1 MIKTKEDFSVKIKK
15 ITHTRMGAAL
25 LATLLMLSVMSVF
38 TLTSEA
44 LTPSYSF
51 SDAYTYS
58 PYYQKLIA
66 YELTGDHRFDVLS
79 VAFTQLG
86 YHEGN
91 SEADMDGL
99 NLSGDSNFVE
109 YNRLYGKLDNGEGNG
124 TSYGYAWCAAFVSWC
139 LRQAG
144 IKKSVAT
151 TAVSCRV
158 MTSWYQSKSQFK
170 EHSSGYTPIAGDIIM
185 FVNEIGSTTAN
196 HVGLVVGVKDGYV
209 YTVEGNS
216 GGEVAT
222 HKYSLTHEYILGYCV
237 PKYTVNEGTDYSAF
251 PLKENETKPGSYV
264 TTASS
269 LNVRTGAGTSYDKI
283 GELPKNSSVTIIE
296 IRNGWGQIEFNGQ
309 MGWISMSYVK
319 GDADT
324 VYSITYN
331 FNGGKDGLT
340 RQRMLKDG
348 EIIIADKIPT
358 FEGYQFVGWATSKD
372 ATEAKYKAGDKYN
385 ENKDLTLYAVW
396 TPITYTVQ
404 FLDDDGN
411 VILSTEY
418 KHGDTLTQ
426 IPETPTKASDESFT
440 YAFEKWDAEIATTVT
455 SDLIYRAVYT
465 KTPIEPA
472 TEAPTDPAEPTDQP
486 NTNTGN
492 GCKSSIVSVGAAT
505 VLIIA
510 AASALVI
517 KKKDD
522 ER

>member
-1 MIKTKEDFSVKIKK
+1 MKIKK
-15 ITHTRMGAAL
+15 ITHTRVCAVL
-25 LATLLMLSVMSVF
+25 LAILLILPVTSML
-38 TLTSEA
+38 TLTSKA
-44 LTPSYSF
+44 LTPSYDF

-58 PYYQKLIA
+58 PYYQKLVA
-66 YELTGDHRFDVLS
+66 YELTGDQRFDVLS

-86 YHEGN
+86 YHEGD
-91 SEADMDGL
+91 SDDDMDGL

-144 IKKSVAT
+144 IKKNIAT
-151 TAVSCRV
+151 TEVSCRR
-158 MTSWYQSKSQFK
+158 MTEWYQSKTQFK
-170 EHSSGYTPIAGDIIM
+170 TLGSGYTPIAGDIIM

-196 HVGLVVGVKDGYV
+196 HVGLVVGVKDGCV
-209 YTVEGNS
+209 YTIEGNS

-222 HKYSLTHEYILGYCV
+222 HKYLLTHEYILGYCV
-237 PKYTVNEGTDYSAF
+237 PKYTVNEGTDYSSF

-269 LNVRTGAGTSYDKI
+269 LNVRTGAGTSYGKI

-319 GDADT
+319 GDTDN
-324 VYSITYN
+324 VYSITYD

-348 EIIIADKIPT
+348 EIIITDKIPT
-358 FEGYQFVGWATSKD
+358 LEGYAFIGWSSSKD
-372 ATEAKYKAGDKYN
+372 ATEAEYIAGDKYT

-396 TPITYTVQ
+396 TPVIYTVQ
-404 FLDDDGN
+404 FLDNDGS

-426 IPETPTKASDESFT
+426 IPETPTKASDEGFT

-455 SDLIYRAVYT
+455 SDLVYTAVYT
-465 KTPIEPA
+465 ATPIEA
-472 TEAPTDPAEPTDQP
+472 KTDAQTDPAPT
-486 NTNTGN
+486 G
-492 GCKSSIVSVGAAT
+492 GCNSSIVSIGATAA
-505 VLIIA
+505 LIVVT
-510 AASALVI
+510 ASAMFVR
-517 KKKDD
+517 KKED